1 LANFQSLPKF
11 FYTPHTLC
19 PRWRKLAAC
28 AQFKILFTA
37 PTQHSGAL
45 SPSLLERGNGG
56 EDSTVYFKSLRKA
69 KILKKLLIE
78 KYFISLHSKKQNKLS
93 YVLV

>member
-1 LANFQSLPKF
+1 MNYQHNPPLAQASSLF
-11 FYTPHTLC
+11 LIQNSLYIPHTALL
-19 PRWRKLAAC
+19 R
-28 AQFKILFTA
+28 TA
-37 PTQHSGAL
+37 
-45 SPSLLERGNGG
+45 PSLLERGNGG

>member
-1 LANFQSLPKF
+1 MNYQH
-11 FYTPHTLC
+11 TP
-19 PRWRKLAAC
+19 
-28 AQFKILFTA
+28 QFKILFTS
-37 PTQHSGAL
+37 PTQHYCAL

-69 KILKKLLIE
+69 KILKKLLIK